1 LSPDETPGRQRL
13 VRVHQLAKELGWTSK
28 QALDYLQARGE
39 YVTSPQSAIADIVV
53 RDIRREFATAP
64 SDAADERLSP
74 AMYGHSAV
82 VADAVVDDGET
93 WEQALR
99 RAQAES
105 QRAPHGRSQR
115 PLHPVVRALLDEV
128 IVPRRD
134 HDNVPT
140 NDTGYFPGEIREAKR
155 LHKAWVAGQLNGLPD
170 DDRTVI
176 EWIRLTWGERADLAA
191 ELAAAGVTPAEAA
204 LRLGYGS
211 RIDPRRDTIFGRYR
225 NRQISKSEAVSQVW
239 QWRRRRDAS

>member
-1 LSPDETPGRQRL
+1 L

-105 QRAPHGRSQR
+105 QRAPRGRSQR

-176 EWIRLTWGERADLAA
+176 EWIRLTRGERADLAA